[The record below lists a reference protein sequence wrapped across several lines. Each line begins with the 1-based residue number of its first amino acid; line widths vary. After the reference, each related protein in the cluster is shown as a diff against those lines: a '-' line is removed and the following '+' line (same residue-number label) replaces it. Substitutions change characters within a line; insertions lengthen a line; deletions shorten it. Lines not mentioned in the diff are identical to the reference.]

1 MSTALSLAL
10 TLVGVYVV
18 AIGVM
23 VAALQVA
30 DLLARTLRRKAGRS

>member
-1 MSTALSLAL
+1 MRATLSLAL
-10 TLVGVYVV
+10 TGIGIYVV

-30 DLLARTLRRKAGRS
+30 DLLARTLRRKVGR

>member
-1 MSTALSLAL
+1 MRATLSLAL
-10 TLVGVYVV
+10 TGIGIYVV

-30 DLLARTLRRKAGRS
+30 DFMVRALRRKAGR

>member
-1 MSTALSLAL
+1 
-10 TLVGVYVV
+10 VFVV

-30 DLLARTLRRKAGRS
+30 DLLARTLRRKVGR

>member
-1 MSTALSLAL
+1 MSLAL

-23 VAALQVA
+23 VAALHVA
-30 DLLARTLRRKAGRS
+30 DLVVRSLRRKAGR